1 LAAPPSPTTAPTAL
15 LISPAPPY
23 GWRRGVHPD
32 EERMTELVE
41 GTVDPSI
48 RSEVLAVFEQMAT
61 YHPAEP
67 HWYLP
72 MIGVD
77 PAHQGKGCGH
87 ALMTFALERCD
98 RDHVAAYLESSNPR
112 NIPLYQ
118 RHGFAVLGT
127 IQVGSSPPIVP
138 RLRPA
143 R

>member
-1 LAAPPSPTTAPTAL
+1 
-15 LISPAPPY
+15 
-23 GWRRGVHPD
+23 
-32 EERMTELVE
+32 
-41 GTVDPSI
+41 
-48 RSEVLAVFEQMAT
+48 
-61 YHPAEP
+61 
-67 HWYLP
+67 
-72 MIGVD
+72 
-77 PAHQGKGCGH
+77 
-87 ALMTFALERCD
+87 MTFALERCD